1 MCVWLKIFFTVI
13 GSVFAFCDVF
23 LIIIWLI
30 TMFYVLLQLIWCCLS
45 VLDLL
50 FNYFVIDNHVLYH
63 FIVVTDY
70 GVTCILVVVMIIII
84 IGTIHNNVASIIL
97 YFCYSWLTIVYLCLF
112 LFFFDYRI
120 TYNVIIIIV
129 NGNTTQL
136 YVMHYYYS
144 TYITHKMHVE
154 LSVIWPDWY
163 FG

>member
-1 MCVWLKIFFTVI
+1 MSLF
-13 GSVFAFCDVF
+13 FCDVF

-45 VLDLL
+45 ALDLL
-50 FNYFVIDNHVLYH
+50 FNYFVIDDHVLYH